1 MKWNVETTVVIN
13 DESIS
18 CLITCLSDW
27 VRPLPRDGLGDQIC
41 EFSHVEDDAD
51 GRGRGHE
58 DGEDGFLC
66 GPWDETVHQVR
77 TRPLVALHQP
87 GHLEAVVNHIQG
99 IPGDTDRTIATCQ
112 DTSQSDGGHAWHRN
126 RRFYMNPPSKSSR
139 NTRLQAYVH
148 QRAPAIGSLRFL
160 RVSNSS
166 SWPLLLWTPTL
177 PEPWG
182 ARGHMIKKKKL
193 NEEEITHDQTGSNSN
208 MTLNGTNDND
218 VTVHF
223 KYWYRFYTWVYLL

>member
-1 MKWNVETTVVIN
+1 MKVVIN

-18 CLITCLSDW
+18 CLITCLPDW

-58 DGEDGFLC
+58 NGEDGFLR

-87 GHLEAVVNHIQG
+87 GHLETVVNHIQG
-99 IPGDTDRTIATCQ
+99 IPGDTDRTIATCK
-112 DTSQSDGGHAWHRN
+112 DTGQSDGGHAWHRK
-126 RRFYMNPPSKSSR
+126 RGFLHESPLKKQPEHEAAGVCPPEGASDREPPLPQSLQLLFLAFIAVDTDS
-139 NTRLQAYVH
+139 TRT
-148 QRAPAIGSLRFL
+148 
-160 RVSNSS
+160 
-166 SWPLLLWTPTL
+166 LWRT
-177 PEPWG
+177 
-182 ARGHMIKKKKL
+182 M
-193 NEEEITHDQTGSNSN
+193 THDGEES
-208 MTLNGTNDND
+208 

-223 KYWYRFYTWVYLL
+223 